1 MPVNPKVTLEVA
13 SEVASE
19 VTQLAAAC
27 AARLRDSVAVDT
39 PALEPQFRAL
49 LDAVRTLAPQ
59 FDFDRDGRPGA
70 VAAVREA
77 LPLIE
82 RELFDAI
89 IDDHAA
95 EIAAIHEAMRQVVR
109 AVATGR

>member
-1 MPVNPKVTLEVA
+1 MPVNPK
-13 SEVASE
+13 VASE

-27 AARLRDSVAVDT
+27 AARLQNSVAVGT

-89 IDDHAA
+89 IEDHAA

-109 AVATGR
+109 AAATGR